1 MLNLSNHEV
10 MTTLEVA
17 LRETPRAFDII
28 SDDRFL
34 RGKLKQIS
42 TNVWAITHTGTED
55 EREDFIMELESAFQT
70 RGVSDFDIY

>member
-1 MLNLSNHEV
+1 

-17 LRETPRAFDII
+17 LRETARAYDII
-28 SDDRFL
+28 SDSRIL
-34 RGKLKQIS
+34 RSMLKQVS

-55 EREDFIMELESAFQT
+55 EREDFIMELESAFHT